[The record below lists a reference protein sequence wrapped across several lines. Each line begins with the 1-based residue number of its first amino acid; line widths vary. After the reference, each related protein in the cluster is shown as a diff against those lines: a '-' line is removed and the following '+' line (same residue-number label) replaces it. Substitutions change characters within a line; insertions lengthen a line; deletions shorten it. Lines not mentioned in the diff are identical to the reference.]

1 MNNSS
6 TYGRSGAGSIRLRIL
21 QFRNIKGGNAN
32 MSKQKSRPS
41 SQKASV
47 TNKPAAAPETTSE
60 AESSTSDVEET
71 STNVDAEASEEKTA
85 VKSGALTAEKPKVAA
100 AAKTTASPSTKAAA
114 SAAARPPVA
123 ANAAARSGGT
133 VHRPQ
138 TRDGAKY
145 ERRQANHQMRY
156 LAQKR
161 ARRNRVF
168 IITSLSLIFVII
180 AVLVLYIFVYNPSHT
195 SAQVAATPTPFQE
208 AIFDTDYPPV
218 DNVYCDALEGSVEH
232 IHVHLSIYINGT
244 ASALPENIGIPTDS
258 SSGQTTCF
266 YWLHVHP
273 SPAGIIHIEAPV
285 TQTFLLGQFLDIWNQ
300 QFSTLGFPTQLLL
313 NSGWTIWVNGKIYKG
328 SLTSVPLDAH
338 NLITIAY
345 GSTTGIKPDTSYNW
359 GSL

>member
-1 MNNSS
+1 
-6 TYGRSGAGSIRLRIL
+6 
-21 QFRNIKGGNAN
+21 

-47 TNKPAAAPETTSE
+47 TKKPVVKPAAVPETTSE
-60 AESSTSDVEET
+60 ALESPSEVEET
-71 STNVDAEASEEKTA
+71 SASVDTDVSAEKVA
-85 VKSGALTAEKPKVAA
+85 VKSGTLTAEKPKATAA
-100 AAKTTASPSTKAAA
+100 TKAAA
-114 SAAARPPVA
+114 STPAKPSASASAKPPVA
-123 ANAAARSGGT
+123 ASAARPAGT

-145 ERRQANHQMRY
+145 ERRQANQQMRY
-156 LAQKR
+156 QAQKR
-161 ARRNRVF
+161 ARRNR
-168 IITSLSLIFVII
+168 ILLITSISLIFV
-180 AVLVLYIFVYNPSHT
+180 LVGLLLLYAFVYSPSHS
-195 SAQVAATPTPFQE
+195 SAQVAPTATPFQE

-218 DNVYCDALEGSVEH
+218 DNVYCDALEGSIEH

-258 SSGQTTCF
+258 SSGQTTCY

-273 SPAGIIHIEAPV
+273 TPAGIIHIEAPV
-285 TQTFLLGQFLDIWNQ
+285 TQTFKLGQFLDIWNQ
-300 QFSTLGFPTQLLL
+300 EFSSLGFPSQLLL
-313 NSGWTIWVNGKIYKG
+313 TSGWTIWINGKIYTG